1 MADETETHRA
11 PYVISWRDGFKVNIP
26 TTDAEHK
33 HLFRLIAALN
43 LQTVDQTVEE
53 LLDYVVVHFSNEQEL
68 MEASGYP
75 AYGDHLK
82 LHEEFGAQVAEFLAS
97 GDPWTEDRIRDLRRF
112 LNKWL
117 IGHIMTHDMR
127 FGKWYEKQKA
137 NKGVINR
144 VSQSPQSSQSPQAHK
159 GFFARLFG
167 G

>member
-1 MADETETHRA
+1 MTEETATPRA
-11 PYVISWRDGFKVNIP
+11 PFVITWRDGFKINIP
-26 TTDAEHK
+26 ATDAEHK

-68 MEASGYP
+68 MEGSGYP
-75 AYGDHLK
+75 AYAEHLK

-97 GDPWTEDRIRDLRRF
+97 GEPWSEDRIRDLRRF

-127 FGKWYEKQKA
+127 FGKWYEKQTMTRA
-137 NKGVINR
+137 AVA
-144 VSQSPQSSQSPQAHK
+144 QAVQPAQVQK
-159 GFFARLFG
+159 GFLARLFG
-167 G
+167 GK